1 MAMPELRARPHWAKY
16 FYEIPGIVPYIHEA
30 WGGNL
35 AKFAAILKRYRI
47 SSVIGD
53 AFAGET
59 FRQDFRSHG
68 ISYDVASLSTSDLY
82 EAMETQHSVL
92 RQPLHQGKGQQGFE
106 HLIKAE
112 EIRHRL
118 TQRQRPMGST
128 LCEQFFRDVVWG
140 EKGAEL

>member
-1 MAMPELRARPHWAKY
+1 MLTNVGSCAVEQFRRLWQQEMIALNQHIARFYLFKIALTPGPGSYILRILREEGMHGTHQALRPGKVCLCFH
-16 FYEIPGIVPYIHEA
+16 
-30 WGGNL
+30 
-35 AKFAAILKRYRI
+35 
-47 SSVIGD
+47 
-53 AFAGET
+53 
-59 FRQDFRSHG
+59 
-68 ISYDVASLSTSDLY
+68 SLQLHDLY
-82 EAMETQHSVL
+82 EAVETQHSVL

-106 HLIKAE
+106 HLVKAE